1 MANIECKIDEEK
13 TVAFSGQYLVSSGIL
28 TGWTESEIN
37 QQIWRRSEQLAG
49 LLYQRG
55 YDTFLCSLSAG
66 FDLCAASAILSMK
79 RFGGLSNIRLIV
91 FVTSFEHERPYPPPY
106 SQIYMDVFESADA
119 QVVIRERHPYGCV
132 RNKKSALLGNSSML
146 VTYYDGTLP
155 YQTHIIRAAKSQNKI
170 IFNLCST
177 ELGRSYNRKV
187 DRHLQEEIL
196 AIR

>member
-13 TVAFSGQYLVSSGIL
+13 TVAFSGQYLVSSGLL
-28 TGWTESEIN
+28 TGWTEGEIN
-37 QQIWRRSEQLAG
+37 QQIWRRSEQLAS

-55 YDTFLCSLSAG
+55 YDTFLCGLSAG
-66 FDLCAASAILSMK
+66 FDLCAASALLSMK

-106 SQIYMDVFESADA
+106 SQIYMDVFGNADA
-119 QVVIRERHPYGCV
+119 QVVIRERSQYLCV
-132 RNKKSALLGNSSML
+132 RSKNNALLSNSSML

-155 YQTHIIRAAKSQNKI
+155 YQTHIIRAAKSRNQI
-170 IFNLCST
+170 IYNLCST
-177 ELGRSYNRKV
+177 ELGRRYNRKA
-187 DRHLQEEIL
+187 DRHLLEEIL